1 MRNLKYNQ
9 LHVVSNTLKAGNRF
23 KLNPKLNLIK
33 AEDND
38 VGKST
43 LVKLIFWALGC
54 EPFFDTTWESTDSKV
69 ILEFTVDSKKY
80 EVHRYK
86 DIIDFHDIN
95 NNLKTKYT
103 KITGEYSKLINDLV
117 GFKAMLP
124 NRNSEELEPP
134 PPAYYFSPFYIDQ
147 KKSWSKAWDNF
158 NNLGQYSNWYKTV
171 INYHIGL
178 LTPYH
183 FEIEEDIYENK
194 KEVKIIKDYIV
205 KLETADDVLNDYIPE
220 SNSTLDD
227 EEFLEMTSEIKQE
240 LFALSK
246 TQEETLEKLTL
257 NQGDKA
263 YTLQQIIISENIL
276 KQLDADYKFAVE
288 NIHDDTFECPLCGV
302 EHENSVVNRASILTD
317 KEKAAQQIEELQ
329 EELNKIEKRNSKY
342 QKSIAKI
349 NLDIDAINEK
359 YVVSDSDNK
368 FSISDTIEIMATN
381 SIKNKIEKSKE
392 TKIVEESN
400 LVKVNKEYKKEQ
412 KAILTKEEKE
422 EIRES
427 FTSILTS
434 YIEILEAEGINLSSI
449 TKPTDHSKLVKEGGA
464 ATGTRG
470 MLAYYLAIYTL
481 IEKHG
486 NEVVAPI
493 VIDTPNQHEQSIK
506 NYDNIIKIIT
516 EKLSVNTQV
525 IVCAMENE
533 QLEPYESKATV
544 IELDSNQI
552 LLKEKYEEVK
562 LKFAEF
568 TEASS

>member
-400 LVKVNKEYKKEQ
+400 LVKENKEYKKEQ

>member
-95 NNLKTKYT
+95 NNLKTKCT

-400 LVKVNKEYKKEQ
+400 LVKENKEYKKEQ